1 MPKSRKRKRTKSLAS
16 ASGTGNV
23 NWGGG
28 ASSGGVSTKLIL
40 LGIAALVVIGGGY
53 YIWQTAQA
61 SREFIA
67 LAGAGTDAL
76 TRVESQSN
84 DGDRHLGP
92 GEAYRYRGAYPTSG
106 PHAPV
111 PTRPGFYTSPQPPTG
126 LVHALE
132 HGGIVIYYGQ
142 AEAETIAKLKDWTSL
157 YHQGVWDGV
166 VATPRSGLGNGVVL
180 TAWRKRLQLASFD
193 AKTAAAFIDAFRGRG
208 PENRVR

>member
-1 MPKSRKRKRTKSLAS
+1 MPKSRKRKRTKSQAS
-16 ASGTGNV
+16 ASGRGNV

-61 SREFIA
+61 SREFTT
-67 LAGAGTDAL
+67 LAGAGTESL
-76 TRVESQSN
+76 TWAQTLSY

-92 GEAYRYRGAYPTSG
+92 GEAYRYRNAYPTSG

-142 AEAETIAKLKDWTSL
+142 AEAETIAKLKNWTSL
-157 YHQGVWDGV
+157 YQGVWDGV

-193 AKTAAAFIDAFRGRG
+193 AKAAAAFIDAFRGRG
-208 PENRVR
+208 PEKPVR